1 MNDREFDELSAGDAV
16 HALTPDDQRM
26 LARALEADP
35 QRRATLDEDATMA
48 ARLADGVSEVVP
60 PPAIR
65 AELLARIA
73 VTPQDAAPAATSAA
87 ADPVAAPAATAP
99 EPAPAARGGWGMR
112 SWFALAASLVLIL
125 GIGGAVVVVS
135 QQVTQPASVVALE
148 RITDAPDAQS
158 AAGSV
163 TGGGEATLHWSES
176 VGSAVLV
183 SEGLPSIDEGKEFE
197 LWYVRD
203 GQPIAAGVFSAD
215 GGDATAVLDGSMQ
228 PGDVIAVTV
237 EDAGGSPNG
246 VPTSDAVLAIATA

>member
-73 VTPQDAAPAATSAA
+73 VTPQ
-87 ADPVAAPAATAP
+87 VAAPASAEPVGTPAAAAP

-135 QQVTQPASVVALE
+135 QQVTPPASVVALE

>member
-1 MNDREFDELSAGDAV
+1 MNDRDFDELSAGDAL
-16 HALTPDDQRM
+16 HALTPEDRRM
-26 LARALEADP
+26 LDRALESDP
-35 QRRATLDEDATMA
+35 QLRDRLDADVVAAALLGDA
-48 ARLADGVSEVVP
+48 VSEVVP
-60 PPAIR
+60 PPALR
-65 AELLARIA
+65 ADLLARIA
-73 VTPQDAAPAATSAA
+73 VTPQEQPAAPATAPSAA
-87 ADPVAAPAATAP
+87 R
-99 EPAPAARGGWGMR
+99 ARGGWGVR

-158 AAGSV
+158 AAAAV

-183 SEGLPSIDEGKEFE
+183 SDGMPDLDEGKTFE

-203 GQPIAAGVFSAD
+203 GAPIAAGVFSAAD
-215 GGDATAVLDGSMQ
+215 GEATAVLSGAMQ

-237 EDAGGSPNG
+237 EDEGGSPNG
-246 VPTSDAVLAIATA
+246 KPTSDAVVAIPTA